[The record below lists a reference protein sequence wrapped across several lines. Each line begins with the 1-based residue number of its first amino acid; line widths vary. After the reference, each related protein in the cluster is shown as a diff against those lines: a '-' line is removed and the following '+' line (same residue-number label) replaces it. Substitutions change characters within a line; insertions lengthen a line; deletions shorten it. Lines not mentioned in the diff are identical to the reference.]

1 MKPPPPFKE
10 KNSCFENA
18 DKTKISTAGK
28 FGYIQRGQRRG
39 YLPETSFQKH
49 FSTFFK
55 SEKRTNMNSVHD
67 FEELQRVRLPT
78 LYEVLIQ
85 RTSQPVDLWTFYT
98 FLSQFPYAINYL
110 DFWIDLMAHTRL
122 CQSYVELVRK
132 SLVNYPQEQ
141 QENGGASVKTHDL
154 LSALVEEGHLDPET
168 PEKLLQNS
176 GPDLPFSPKL
186 NQLLEGW
193 KRQSGISEDSLR
205 NEDMTLI
212 VDEIL
217 KRRSQQDGVPQI
229 TTKQL
234 LHSAMGL
241 CTTYL
246 ASSEQRE
253 RYLSNIPTETRNR
266 IVKDVQVK
274 RRYDIE
280 VFDDVKNLAYQFLE
294 MDCFPKFLSRVAL
307 HNIHDEI
314 SDWRFH
320 SVGATNE
327 KNKRVRGQTHISRSP
342 FSNHTSISRIGFGLL
357 WLGIGFWIG
366 YVLIFLAYS
375 RAIRV
380 VTVVPF
386 ALGCYCIVC
395 GMYQV
400 DIVYSWFGVTQ
411 RLLHRHKDGSDN
423 EDDSSEDFDHVPA
436 ILAVFGGK
444 SRLTCV
450 QHPFIRQLLRKRGLW
465 CLLLVVGATAAFTV
479 IFSCVPGRRV

>member
-1 MKPPPPFKE
+1 
-10 KNSCFENA
+10 
-18 DKTKISTAGK
+18 
-28 FGYIQRGQRRG
+28 
-39 YLPETSFQKH
+39 
-49 FSTFFK
+49 
-55 SEKRTNMNSVHD
+55 MNNVED
-67 FEELQRVRLPT
+67 FEKIQYERLPT

-85 RTSQPVDLWTFYT
+85 RTSRPVDLWTFYT

-110 DFWIDLMAHTRL
+110 DFWVDLMAHTRL
-122 CQSYVELVRK
+122 CQSYVKMVRK
-132 SLVNYPQEQ
+132 SLANFPQEHQ
-141 QENGGASVKTHDL
+141 QKGDGSATTFNL
-154 LSALVEEGHLDPET
+154 LDALIEEGHLNLQSPEN
-168 PEKLLQNS
+168 LLQNEPS
-176 GPDLPFSPKL
+176 DVPFSPKL
-186 NQLLEGW
+186 NEMLGNW
-193 KRQSGISEDSLR
+193 KHHSGISQDALQ
-205 NEDMTLI
+205 NEDMALI
-212 VDEIL
+212 LDEIL

-246 ASSEQRE
+246 VSPEQSE
-253 RYLSNIPTETRNR
+253 RYLSNIPAETRTR
-266 IVKDVQVK
+266 ILEDIQVDRKYDVA
-274 RRYDIE
+274 I
-280 VFDDVKNLAYQFLE
+280 FDDVKALTYQFLE

-327 KNKRVRGQTHISRSP
+327 KNSRSRGQTHISRSP
-342 FSNHTSISRIGFGLL
+342 FSNHTSISRIGLGLL

-366 YVLIFLAYS
+366 YVLIFLAYG

-386 ALGCYCIVC
+386 ALGCYCVVC

-411 RLLHRHKDGSDN
+411 RLLHRHKNSN
-423 EDDSSEDFDHVPA
+423 DDAGAATDADHVPGV
-436 ILAVFGGK
+436 LAVFGGK
-444 SRLTCV
+444 SRLTSV
-450 QHPFIRQLLRKRGLW
+450 QHPFTRRLLRKRGWW
-465 CLLLVVGATAAFTV
+465 CLLLVAGATAVLTV

>member
-1 MKPPPPFKE
+1 MNRVQDFE
-10 KNSCFENA
+10 K
-18 DKTKISTAGK
+18 
-28 FGYIQRGQRRG
+28 IQR
-39 YLPETSFQKH
+39 E
-49 FSTFFK
+49 
-55 SEKRTNMNSVHD
+55 
-67 FEELQRVRLPT
+67 RLPT

-110 DFWIDLMAHTRL
+110 DFWVDLMAHTRL
-122 CQSYVELVRK
+122 CKSYVELVTK
-132 SLVNYPQEQ
+132 SLINFPK
-141 QENGGASVKTHDL
+141 ENGGASTTTLDL
-154 LSALVEEGHLDPET
+154 LNALIEEGHLDLEAPGR
-168 PEKLLQNS
+168 LLKSDGQ
-176 GPDLPFSPKL
+176 DMPFSPKL
-186 NQLLEGW
+186 NQLLGDW
-193 KRQSGISEDSLR
+193 KRQSGMSQDSLR
-205 NEDMTLI
+205 RDDIALI

-217 KRRSQQDGVPQI
+217 KRRSQQDGIPQI

-234 LHSAMGL
+234 FHSAVGL
-241 CTTYL
+241 CNTYL
-246 ASSEQRE
+246 VSPEQSE

-266 IVKDVQVK
+266 IIEDIQVQQK
-274 RRYDIE
+274 YDIE
-280 VFDDVKNLAYQFLE
+280 VFDDIKNLTYQFLE

-320 SVGATNE
+320 SVNATNE
-327 KNKRVRGQTHISRSP
+327 KGKRFRGQAHISRSP

-366 YVLIFLAYS
+366 YVLIFLAYG

-411 RLLHRHKDGSDN
+411 RLLHRHKNSSSDQDGVSAG
-423 EDDSSEDFDHVPA
+423 SDHVPVL
-436 ILAVFGGK
+436 LAVFGGK
-444 SRLTCV
+444 RRLTRV
-450 QHPFIRQLLRKRGLW
+450 KHPFTRQLLRKRGLW